1 MAKRLQNNDV
11 IGLVGTSSSAWIQE
25 IQAGEITH
33 AIAVKHGIKFFNG
46 NADSEGVEWD
56 GVQDLEVI
64 IPTLADI
71 VSNPVVL
78 KGTVGAD
85 GTSPIANPS
94 NGDLVYITAN
104 CTFASQACEAGDM
117 AVYYDGA
124 WHVISGENQIYFP
137 GTVDASGNKVVAL
150 GKTGVDVL
158 DVEGKKLNLAIDYA
172 DVAENTKVEKA
183 GLENQPV
190 ANGTVTV
197 AGTSIALT
205 YTSSAS
211 QDIATGVDIDL
222 PTSLASGAV
231 SIDQSVLEA
240 SNFSFTSGSL
250 ATATKN
256 AASIP
261 IDATTNISVEGTFVT
276 EVAAVGSATL
286 VAAAQADTDKI
297 AFATGLSAVSGT
309 DFITNVRVYDSTKDE
324 GKTPA
329 FEIPGAVT
337 VTGVSTFVTGLG
349 ETEAASGAVVTSVS
363 VGDVT
368 IDGSGSGIVTGLS
381 NGGSAVVTSVS
392 LGSAV
397 QDTTAEWFYSGLG
410 EAGTTGDVVS
420 DVTVGA
426 VSLVADGNGGAP
438 AIVSASVNAS
448 HVLVFNTSNFQTPV
462 TLSQANSTI
471 SKKSFTKT
479 GVKLSGFDSASDTLT
494 FGGISQ
500 AATTVSFKDFATNS
514 INIALGSATQY
525 FIDTA
530 KDHAYT
536 AEMGYAKLSVT
547 DATVTTG
554 SPSLTNTGIT
564 AAIPADTVV
573 TEISGGVLPSFSVG
587 TATGTLTGSVGT
599 ELNTTNVSWLAVNPD
614 KRNIAG
620 AGSYALTSDSAA
632 AGIVGSAITV
642 AAADTYELDNATVT
656 IAGGT
661 FVTDVYVD
669 DSVAGTLYIP
679 SGEIIEAPNF

>member
-1 MAKRLQNNDV
+1 MSKRLQNNEV
-11 IGLVGTSSSAWIQE
+11 IGLVGTSASEWIQE
-25 IQAGEITH
+25 IQAGETTH

-46 NADSEGVEWD
+46 KQDTEGIEWD

-71 VSNPVVL
+71 VSNPVTL
-78 KGTVGAD
+78 KGVIDDAED
-85 GTSPIANPS
+85 IPSSVS
-94 NGDLVYITAN
+94 NGDLYYIGTDGV
-104 CTFASQACEAGDM
+104 TVGGQLCEAGDM
-117 AVYYDGA
+117 AIYYNNA
-124 WHVISGENQIYFP
+124 WHVISGENQITINAAAA
-137 GTVDASGNKVVAL
+137 TVDGADNLFTISGTA
-150 GKTGVDVL
+150 KTL
-158 DVEGKKLNLAIDYA
+158 LTVEGKTLSVALDYA
-172 DVAENTKVEKA
+172 DVAAKTKVVKDGLA
-183 GLENQPV
+183 GISV
-190 ANGTVTV
+190 VGGTVAV
-197 AGTSIALT
+197 DGMSIALT

-211 QDIATGVDIDL
+211 QDIATGMSIDL

-231 SIDQSVLEA
+231 SIDQNVLEA

-256 AASIP
+256 AASIS
-261 IDATTNISVEGTFVT
+261 IDASTNISVEGTFVT
-276 EVAAVGSATL
+276 EVSAVGGVSIVST
-286 VAAAQADTDKI
+286 AAADTADKI

-349 ETEAASGAVVTSVS
+349 ATEAASGDVVTSVS
-363 VGDVT
+363 VGAVT
-368 IDGSGSGIVTGLS
+368 IATGNDIVTGLTGEGS
-381 NGGSAVVTSVS
+381 TVLTSVEFGSASKSADQWFYDGLTEGSDVVT
-392 LGSAV
+392 
-397 QDTTAEWFYSGLG
+397 
-410 EAGTTGDVVS
+410 

-426 VSLVADGNGGAP
+426 VSLVADNNGGAP
-438 AIVSASVNAS
+438 AIVNASVNAS

-462 TLSQANSTI
+462 TISQASSTI
-471 SKKSFTKT
+471 SKKGFSKGGVTLT
-479 GVKLSGFDSASDTLT
+479 GFSSASDTLT

-500 AATTVSFKDFATNS
+500 AATTVSFKDFATDSLS
-514 INIALGSATQY
+514 ISLGSATQY

-547 DATVTTG
+547 DATVSTG

-564 AAIPADTVV
+564 AAIPANTVV

-587 TATGTLTGSVGT
+587 AATGTLTGSVGT
-599 ELNTTNVSWLAVNPD
+599 ALTTESRSWLAVNPD
-614 KRNIAG
+614 KRNVAG

-632 AGIVGSAITV
+632 EGIVGSAITV
-642 AAADTYELDNATVT
+642 AAADTYELANATVT
-656 IAGGT
+656 IASGN
-661 FVTDVYVD
+661 FVTAVEISGVEA
-669 DSVAGTLYIP
+669 SVKSNA
-679 SGEIIEAPNF
+679 